1 LFELVLVKELQ
12 HWFLSQEVPVG
23 FGALLSRQVHV
34 ESGSLNDKFGVMNE
48 PGKLFS
54 GDLAI
59 KFILDKVNDPES
71 QLNQINKRLILI
83 NLLFALE

>member
-1 LFELVLVKELQ
+1 
-12 HWFLSQEVPVG
+12 
-23 FGALLSRQVHV
+23 VHV
-34 ESGSLNDKFGVMNE
+34 QSGSLNDKFGVMNE
-48 PGKLFS
+48 PGKLFR

-59 KFILDKVNDPES
+59 KLILDKVNDPES